1 MQTLPLPDYTVDV
14 GENIFY
20 IIASWRKAAKK
31 AGWPAEEIEKILARV
46 TSASSYDEAMDIIA
60 ENCNGY

>member
-1 MQTLPLPDYTVDV
+1 MQTPDYTVDV

-31 AGWPAEEIEKILARV
+31 AGWSAEEIKEVLDRA
-46 TSASSYDEAMDIIA
+46 TSASSYEEAMDIIA

>member
-1 MQTLPLPDYTVDV
+1 MQTPDYTVDV

-31 AGWPAEEIEKILARV
+31 AGWPAEEIEKVLTRT

>member
-1 MQTLPLPDYTVDV
+1 MQTPDYTVDV

-20 IIASWRKAAKK
+20 IIASWRRAAKK
-31 AGWPAEEIEKILARV
+31 ADWPAEEIEKILAKA
-46 TSASSYDEAMDIIA
+46 TSASSYEEAMDVIA

>member
-1 MQTLPLPDYTVDV
+1 MQTPDYTVDV

-31 AGWPAEEIEKILARV
+31 AGWPAEEIEKVLTKA
-46 TSASSYDEAMDIIA
+46 TSASSYDEAMDVIA